1 MDDKK
6 LMKDLSFRD
15 FVTVDYTMTDDE
27 YLAYQAQKRR
37 RGHFDTWGDDYTPE
51 EGEQLDEVLSTS
63 QRIKAS
69 QRMKKMSRRIQVA
82 KKRAM
87 KRAPSADVLKKR
99 ARKQAKDQMIKK
111 WTRGVPKS
119 ELSLSRRAEL
129 EKKLKKS
136 SSRIDRMSKRLVPQV
151 RKQDRERR
159 AAATSKKSNSE
170 K

>member
-37 RGHFDTWGDDYTPE
+37 RGHYDTWGDDYTPQ
-51 EGEQLDEVLSTS
+51 EGEQLDEVMSTS

-99 ARKQAKDQMIKK
+99 ARKQAKDQLVKK
-111 WTRGVPKS
+111 WTRGQSKG
-119 ELSLSRRAEL
+119 ELSLARRAEI
-129 EKKLKKS
+129 EKKLKKAGP
-136 SSRIDRMSKRLVPQV
+136 RLDRMSKRLVPQV

-159 AAATSKKSNSE
+159 AAATAKKSE